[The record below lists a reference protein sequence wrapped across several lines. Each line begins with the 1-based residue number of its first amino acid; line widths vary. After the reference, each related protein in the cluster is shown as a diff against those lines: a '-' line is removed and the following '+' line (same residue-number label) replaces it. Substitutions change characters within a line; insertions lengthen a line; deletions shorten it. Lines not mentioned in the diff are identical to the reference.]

1 VILVVVDDL
10 AFVTTDAVIRPTT
23 STLDPLSPSLK
34 RLEQVG
40 GPTFWDQL
48 TVQHELAVGSAVVT
62 DAGGLA
68 ADLVIHA
75 VICSANEP
83 VTSGQVRQALISAL
97 QRAGDW
103 QLRRIAVPPMGT
115 GAGNLELDDAA
126 RIMVEVLGPGMA
138 TATFPQE
145 VCIVVDSDDDKAVFD
160 AYLRRLPQ

>member
-1 VILVVVDDL
+1 M
-10 AFVTTDAVIRPTT
+10 
-23 STLDPLSPSLK
+23 
-34 RLEQVG
+34 
-40 GPTFWDQL
+40 
-48 TVQHELAVGSAVVT
+48 VT

-75 VICSANEP
+75 VICSTNEP